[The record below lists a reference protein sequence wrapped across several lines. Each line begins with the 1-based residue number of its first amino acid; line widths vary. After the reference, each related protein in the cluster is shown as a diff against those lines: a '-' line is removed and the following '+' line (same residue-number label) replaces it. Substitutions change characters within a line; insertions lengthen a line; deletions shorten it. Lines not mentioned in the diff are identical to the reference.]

1 MRRKTRA
8 DQRAGR
14 SRSAA
19 SPPLARSL
27 TAMTQEELRSSD
39 VEVDYKNE
47 STLNGD
53 LLRACRSVCPE
64 WCAANSHALC
74 GSLP

>member
-1 MRRKTRA
+1 
-8 DQRAGR
+8 
-14 SRSAA
+14 
-19 SPPLARSL
+19 
-27 TAMTQEELRSSD
+27 MTQEELRSSD

-64 WCAANSHALC
+64 WCAANSQPSALC